1 MKRKEGFPGQFS
13 YVIPKSIL
21 LKLTEQPLYNDLYLT
36 DIGYYP
42 HALHHFRER
51 REGID
56 QLILIYNVEG
66 HGYVEIAGREHKLPP
81 NHFLMIPPNVSH
93 AYFADKA
100 SPWSIYWIHMGG
112 EKTKYFANSFSQVV
126 PVERS
131 NTSRIN
137 ERIALFG
144 ELFKCLEMGY
154 GIEIL
159 EYVNLC
165 LPRLLATFTHIQQ
178 YRSLNESLSRDPVS
192 LAINFMLENLK
203 NKLTLKALAREVK
216 LSTSYFS
223 RLFFSRTGFPPIEYF
238 NQLKIQHSCRLL
250 DSKNLSIADV
260 AREIGM
266 EDQFYYSRLFK
277 KIMNQSPREYRQG
290 RVLRMQ

>member
-1 MKRKEGFPGQFS
+1 MKRKEGFPGQLS

-21 LKLTEQPLYNDLYLT
+21 LKLTEQPMYNDLYIT

-42 HALHHFRER
+42 HARHHFRER
-51 REGID
+51 KEGID
-56 QLILIYNVEG
+56 QLILIYNVDG
-66 HGYVEIAGREHKLPP
+66 HGYVEIGGREHKLPP
-81 NHFLMIPPNVSH
+81 NHFLMIPPNAPH
-93 AYFADKA
+93 AYFADKI

-112 EKTKYFANSFSQVV
+112 DKTKYFTNSFSQVV

-203 NKLTLKALAREVK
+203 NKLTLNELACEVK
-216 LSTSYFS
+216 LSSSYFS
-223 RLFFSRTGFPPIEYF
+223 RLFLSRTGFPPIEYF

-290 RVLRMQ
+290 RVLRKQ